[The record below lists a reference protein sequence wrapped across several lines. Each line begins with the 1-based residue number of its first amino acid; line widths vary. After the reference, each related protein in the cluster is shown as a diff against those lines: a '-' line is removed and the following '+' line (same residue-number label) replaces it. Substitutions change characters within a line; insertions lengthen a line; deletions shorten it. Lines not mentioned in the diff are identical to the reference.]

1 MLSCKR
7 DAVALV
13 QAVVDGLQGEFL
25 LAEFVVLGAEV
36 LGAGVQPVNLS
47 VGGVRDQRDVLDPVL
62 LGEGVPVLHGGLAC
76 LVAGVLEV
84 QLSLLVVVGDCA
96 GGFAGPQRLPR
107 LLLLGVMGA
116 VDVVEFGGGGVLGDA
131 VEHAAGADR
140 GELLTVTYRDQ
151 LRAGALH
158 EVGERVEAFVVCH
171 PSLVEN
177 DGRVGSDVNASG
189 VGAGEEGVERHRLP
203 M

>member
-1 MLSCKR
+1 MP
-7 DAVALV
+7 
-13 QAVVDGLQGEFL
+13 
-25 LAEFVVLGAEV
+25 GA
-36 LGAGVQPVNLS
+36 
-47 VGGVRDQRDVLDPVL
+47 
-62 LGEGVPVLHGGLAC
+62 
-76 LVAGVLEV
+76 
-84 QLSLLVVVGDCA
+84 LLV
-96 GGFAGPQRLPR
+96 
-107 LLLLGVMGA
+107 GVFGA
-116 VDVVEFGGGGVLGDA
+116 VDALEFDGRCVCGEA